1 MSYDPMLPVGQVSL
15 NMNVK
20 GLTIPSTLYVV
31 NNLHPKLLLGNDW
44 LKSTKAAMDYRTGVL
59 SCYTMI

>member
-31 NNLHPKLLLGNDW
+31 NNLHPQLLLGNDW
-44 LKSTKAAMDYRTGVL
+44 LKSTKAVMDYRTGVL